1 MLIFYVNLVIWTF
14 INYVQDFVG
23 IKRCLLTDIR
33 LIKILL
39 QNIFKHSKGNTLHQT
54 DLATLFYFILFY
66 FVSFYFVYYYL
77 INVQIAKLT

>member
-1 MLIFYVNLVIWTF
+1 MLIFYVNFVIWTF

-39 QNIFKHSKGNTLHQT
+39 QNIFKQSKGNTLHQT

-66 FVSFYFVYYYL
+66 FILFHFIL
-77 INVQIAKLT
+77 FIFIL